1 VGFSGRYGN
10 PVNVPENKDFKIAVT
25 KSLELDGINSQF
37 HCTTT
42 VVALSVSFFLL

>member
-1 VGFSGRYGN
+1 MGFSGRYGN

-25 KSLELDGINSQF
+25 KSLELDGINF